1 MTTFPLAGRREV
13 RRWARTV
20 IRENRVTFGVL
31 LTLFGLATV
40 ANLVGPRL
48 LGYLVESVH
57 PGTGHRQIDLIALV
71 FLGVL
76 ICEAL
81 LHRFAQ
87 FVAAVFGERLLAG
100 ARERLVNDAVRLP
113 VDKVEAAGTGDLLS
127 RATSDVDK
135 LDEGLRQAAPEIL
148 IAVVM
153 VALTAVAMVLTS
165 PVLAAGALIAV
176 PVLVLATRWYRP
188 RAVPNYE
195 WLLARWA
202 DVHANTHETV
212 SGGRTVEAHG
222 LTRRRVEGHNRALG
236 QALAGEQRAVSLW
249 SRYFAFLDLSAV
261 LTVAAILALGAWQYS
276 RGWVGIG
283 AMTATVL
290 YARAL
295 AEPLNNALGWM
306 DELQVGLAAL
316 RRVLGVG
323 LALPAT
329 VEGTGS
335 STATAGPDSPQPQ
348 GRAVRVARVT
358 FGYRAAR
365 PALSEISLDIAPG
378 ERIAVVG
385 PSGAG
390 KSTLGRLLAGINNP
404 DQGSVTL
411 GGVPVGSLAPEQRR
425 SSVLLVT
432 QEQHVFAGTLRDNL
446 ILPRDATDTELWRA
460 LRTVRAWDW
469 ADSLPA
475 GLDTEVGAGG
485 VTVPLAMAQ
494 QIALAR
500 VLIADPQVLILDEAT
515 SLLDP
520 SSARELDRSLAAV
533 LHGRTVVTITHQ
545 LASARTADRIVVLD
559 AGRIVEHGTH
569 DELMAA
575 DGSYRS
581 LAVVS

>member
-1 MTTFPLAGRREV
+1 MSTFPLAGRREV

-20 IRENRVTFGVL
+20 IGANRMAFGVL
-31 LTLFGLATV
+31 LTLFGLATA

-48 LGYLVESVH
+48 LGYLVDSVR

-76 ICEAL
+76 LGEAL

-87 FVAAVFGERLLAG
+87 FVATTFGERLLAG
-100 ARERLVNDAVRLP
+100 VRERLVSDAVRLP
-113 VDKVEAAGTGDLLS
+113 IDQVEAAGTGDLLS

-148 IAVVM
+148 VALVM
-153 VALTAVAMVLTS
+153 VVLTAVAMVLTS
-165 PVLAAGALIAV
+165 PALAAGALVAV
-176 PVLVLATRWYRP
+176 PVLVVATRWYRP

-195 WLLARWA
+195 RLLARWA

-212 SGGRTVEAHG
+212 SGGRTVEAHR
-222 LTRRRVEGHNRALG
+222 LTRRRLDSADRALD
-236 QALAGEQRAVSLW
+236 QALAGEIRAVSLW
-249 SRYFAFLDLSAV
+249 SRYVALLDLSAV
-261 LTVAAILALGAWQYS
+261 LTVAAILAMGAWQYS
-276 RGWVGIG
+276 RGGVGIG
-283 AMTATVL
+283 AVTATVL

-323 LALPAT
+323 LALPAHSVSGVPAT
-329 VEGTGS
+329 EAGS
-335 STATAGPDSPQPQ
+335 DARRPRGQAL
-348 GRAVRVARVT
+348 RVDGVT
-358 FGYRAAR
+358 FGYRAELPVLR
-365 PALSEISLDIAPG
+365 EVSLDVAPG

-390 KSTLGRLLAGINNP
+390 KSTLARLLAGINDP
-404 DQGSVTL
+404 DEGAVL
-411 GGVPVGSLAPEQRR
+411 LDGVPVGSLPEEQRR
-425 SSVLLVT
+425 ASVLLVT
-432 QEQHVFAGTLRDNL
+432 QEQHMFAGTLRDNL
-446 ILPRDATDTELWRA
+446 TLPRDATDTELWRILAAVGASSWAEA
-460 LRTVRAWDW
+460 L
-469 ADSLPA
+469 SA

-485 VTVPLAMAQ
+485 VTVPLAVAQ

-500 VLIADPQVLILDEAT
+500 VLVADPDVLILDEAT

-520 SSARELDRSLAAV
+520 SSARALDRSLAAV
-533 LHGRTVVTITHQ
+533 LSGRTVVTITHR
-545 LASARTADRIVVLD
+545 LASARGHDRIVVLD
-559 AGRIVEHGTH
+559 SGTVVEHGTH

-575 DGSYRS
+575 AGSYRS
-581 LAVVS
+581 LAAVS